1 MQLDSKMAT
10 TKQYILH
17 NLESQIRDSIWN
29 ALSKIVGIIIWIGM
43 SNMKELQN
51 KQNLTPTNPKNHC
64 SQ

>member
-51 KQNLTPTNPKNHC
+51 KQNLTPTNPKNVC
-64 SQ
+64 LQ